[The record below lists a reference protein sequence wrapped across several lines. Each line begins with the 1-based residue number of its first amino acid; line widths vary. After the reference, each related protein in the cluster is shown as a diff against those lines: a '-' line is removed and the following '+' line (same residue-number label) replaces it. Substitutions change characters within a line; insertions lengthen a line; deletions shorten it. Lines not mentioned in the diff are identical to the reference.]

1 MRGFFNADRSCQSGT
16 SHPHQHRTSPQTGW
30 GRSRKIVE
38 SSGGKTTRTN
48 PADPPAEFLSL
59 WNLCKAPRFPQAER
73 LIPQP
78 CQTNMSCQTDDPDV
92 FPQIPQPLLRLF
104 DLV

>member
-1 MRGFFNADRSCQSGT
+1 MRGIFNADRSCQSGT
-16 SHPHQHRTSPQTGW
+16 SHPHQHRTSPQSGW
-30 GRSRKIVE
+30 GRSRKTVE

-48 PADPPAEFLSL
+48 PADPLAEFLNL
-59 WNLCKAPRFPQAER
+59 WNLCKTPRFPQAGR

-78 CQTNMSCQTDDPDV
+78 CQTNTSRQAGDLDV

>member
-1 MRGFFNADRSCQSGT
+1 M
-16 SHPHQHRTSPQTGW
+16 
-30 GRSRKIVE
+30 E

-48 PADPPAEFLSL
+48 SADLPAEFLNL
-59 WNLCKAPRFPQAER
+59 WNLCKALRFPQVGR

>member
-1 MRGFFNADRSCQSGT
+1 M
-16 SHPHQHRTSPQTGW
+16 
-30 GRSRKIVE
+30 E

-48 PADPPAEFLSL
+48 PADPPTEFLNL
-59 WNLCKAPRFPQAER
+59 WNLCKALRFPQVGR

-78 CQTNMSCQTDDPDV
+78 CQTNTSRQTGDPGV

>member
-1 MRGFFNADRSCQSGT
+1 
-16 SHPHQHRTSPQTGW
+16 
-30 GRSRKIVE
+30 VE
-38 SSGGKTTRTN
+38 SSGGKTTRN
-48 PADPPAEFLSL
+48 NSAVLPAEFLNL
-59 WNLCKAPRFPQAER
+59 WNLCKAPRFPHAER

-78 CQTNMSCQTDDPDV
+78 FQTNMSCQTDDPDV